1 MQDDLQARQGE
12 TVPVMRISLRADTP
26 ADTQRAIADGV
37 HRAMVDALGLPEADR
52 FQIIER
58 LPAEALIAD
67 PGYLGVTR
75 RNVVFVNITLVP
87 RSPQKKAALFAEIAK
102 RLAAAGGRR
111 EDLFAPLP
119 VTGRAEGA
127 AGNGEQQLLAEPL
140 LRGHAWTPPSPGQ
153 G

>member
-67 PGYLGVTR
+67 PGYLGVGL
-75 RNVVFVNITLVP
+75 RNVGVVNITLVP
-87 RSPQKKAALFAEIAK
+87 RRPREEADVFVTLTVN
-102 RLAAAGGRR
+102 GR
-111 EDLFAPLP
+111 DDWS
-119 VTGRAEGA
+119 V
-127 AGNGEQQLLAEPL
+127 GNGEQQLLDDEL
-140 LRGHAWTPPSPGQ
+140 LRRHGWIPPSTGQ
-153 G
+153 C

>member
-58 LPAEALIAD
+58 VPAEALIAD
-67 PGYLGVTR
+67 PGYLGVSR
-75 RNVVFVNITLVP
+75 RNVGFVNLTLVP
-87 RSPQKKAALFAEIAK
+87 RRPRSSRRSPMRSRTSKPEKPRSPAY
-102 RLAAAGGRR
+102 
-111 EDLFAPLP
+111 APP
-119 VTGRAEGA
+119 ATA
-127 AGNGEQQLLAEPL
+127 
-140 LRGHAWTPPSPGQ
+140 
-153 G
+153 

>member
-67 PGYLGVTR
+67 PGYLGVSR

-102 RLAAAGGRR
+102 RLAAAGVRR
-111 EDLFAPLP
+111 EDVF
-119 VTGRAEGA
+119 VTLTVNGRDDWSV
-127 AGNGEQQLLAEPL
+127 GNGEQQLLDDEL
-140 LRGHAWTPPSPGQ
+140 LRRHGWIPPSTG
-153 G
+153 